1 MELENKYHKKIL
13 RHDLAGAREM
23 KNTLSFDEFL
33 QNLQTSN
40 RSLDFFVDWQK
51 CLKNKDE
58 ISIALNH
65 LNFLLGKDKKEL
77 KTCIKKLF
85 QQYPKAFSVLNILIA
100 VRDKNDLVLDIDGN
114 FYSLDSYFENYE
126 KIYEFICQTG
136 LEQIFC
142 NRCIK
147 DLNDFVFGIEV
158 GLDSNARKNRSG
170 KAMETYIS
178 AIFSKAGLNF
188 KEQVDIRNF
197 GDLHQSFGDDIK
209 KFDFV
214 IFGKNKVYFV
224 EANFYTSGGSK
235 LNEVA
240 RAYQDLAPKFEMFSN
255 YEFVWI
261 TDGKGWLSAKN
272 KLQEAYKYVEIYNL
286 SNIKDFVLKAQK

>member
-1 MELENKYHKKIL
+1 MSGMI
-13 RHDLAGAREM
+13 
-23 KNTLSFDEFL
+23 NTLPFDKFL
-33 QNLQTSN
+33 QTLQTSN
-40 RSLDFFVDWQK
+40 RTLDFFVDWQK
-51 CLKNKDE
+51 CLKNKNE

-65 LNFLLGKDKKEL
+65 LNFLLGKDAEDL
-77 KTCIKKLF
+77 KICIKSLF
-85 QQYPKAFSVLNILIA
+85 EEYPKAFNVLNLLIA
-100 VRDKNDLVLDIDGN
+100 VRDGNDLVLDVDGN
-114 FYSLDSYFENYE
+114 FYPLHSYFKNYE

-142 NRCIK
+142 NRNIK

-170 KAMETYIS
+170 KAMETYLS
-178 AIFSKAGLNF
+178 SLFANAQLNF

-197 GDLHQSFGDDIK
+197 KDLHQTFGDDIK

-214 IFGKNKVYFV
+214 IFGKDKIYFI
-224 EANFYTSGGSK
+224 ESNFYAGSGSK

-240 RAYQDLAPKFEMFSN
+240 RAYQDLAPKFEKFLN
-255 YEFVWI
+255 YEFIWI

-286 SNIKDFVLKAQK
+286 SNIGNFIQKVRK